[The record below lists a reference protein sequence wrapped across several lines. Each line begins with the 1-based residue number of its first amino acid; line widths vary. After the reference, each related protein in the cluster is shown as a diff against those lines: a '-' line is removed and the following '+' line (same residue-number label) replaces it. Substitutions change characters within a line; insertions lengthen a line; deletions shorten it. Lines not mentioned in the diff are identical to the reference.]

1 MKDAEH
7 GPTAWAWSPH
17 AASFAAPPSY
27 SACTAASRTVWPA
40 LHAKHSFQSE
50 QLLKQDLFVGKHARP
65 QRSAWTDFALHAHCG
80 RAAAPA
86 SKETALAACSGDD
99 VVAIEQ
105 LTVPRLRD
113 LLANRTL
120 LLLGDSVMG
129 QLMGF
134 LSCWL
139 LSEATA
145 NGLDHVAGPQAAGSG
160 DYSLQAAV
168 ASQSAA
174 WLQRWDEALLDR
186 AKARGSSPSHPIVA
200 RAQSRNAWPLHTR
213 GTAVVFK
220 SQYPPYSS
228 QAPTQ
233 CAMHTTGSLRG
244 RIDGQSTSCPLCASC
259 HALIWRTLRVL
270 CDCAFAGHAW
280 RRTDTRH
287 AEREPFPATRSA
299 LG

>member
-1 MKDAEH
+1 MKDPAEH

-233 CAMHTTGSLRG
+233 CAMHTTGS
-244 RIDGQSTSCPLCASC
+244 
-259 HALIWRTLRVL
+259 H
-270 CDCAFAGHAW
+270 
-280 RRTDTRH
+280 RRTINFMPSVCFLPRAHLAHAPRTVRLCVCRPCLEEDRH
-287 AEREPFPATRSA
+287 SPC
-299 LG
+299 